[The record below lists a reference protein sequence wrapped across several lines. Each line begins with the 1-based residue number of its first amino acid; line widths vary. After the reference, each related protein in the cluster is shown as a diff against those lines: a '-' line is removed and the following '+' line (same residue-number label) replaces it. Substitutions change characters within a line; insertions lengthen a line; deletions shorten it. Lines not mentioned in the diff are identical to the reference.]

1 MNSNLIKRII
11 TSFFLISLLFLMF
24 YFTYILII
32 SLIIVAT
39 VTWIEFN
46 RLINKIFSKII
57 FKNKILKFFYKL
69 LSLFYL
75 FSLVSLI
82 LYIEANTPELRVIIF
97 YSILISVMS
106 DIGGLVV
113 GKIFRGKKLTKIS
126 PNKTISGSIGS
137 IVFSLFLVPLFID
150 ALNYELLNLIFVTI
164 LISIISQ
171 TGDIFISFLK
181 RRAKV
186 KDTSNILPGHGGLLD
201 RIDGI
206 IFAIPMGFFL
216 LSYF

>member
-46 RLINKIFSKII
+46 RLINKIFLKII